1 MTSPL
6 EKLCGAGG
14 PIHREAPDAAEVA
27 GLVRSGIVRLADA
40 KRHSNSLESRF
51 DLGYNAAHALCL
63 AALRRAGYRPTNRWV
78 VFQSL
83 PHTLGLGADV
93 WRVLDKCH
101 RLRNLSE
108 YEGDLQ
114 LDKGIVEAL
123 LAACDAVAAAL
134 GPVDDA

>member
-1 MTSPL
+1 MNSAL
-6 EKLCGAGG
+6 EKLCGAAG
-14 PIHREAPDAAEVA
+14 PLHREAPDAAEVA
-27 GLVRSGIVRLADA
+27 G
-40 KRHSNSLESRF
+40 
-51 DLGYNAAHALCL
+51 HALCL
-63 AALRRAGYRPTNRWV
+63 AALRRAGFRPTNRWV

-114 LDKGIVEAL
+114 LDDGIVQAL
-123 LAACDAVAAAL
+123 LAACDAVVAAL

>member
-1 MTSPL
+1 MNSAL
-6 EKLCGAGG
+6 EKLCGAAG
-14 PIHREAPDAAEVA
+14 PLHREAPDAAEVA
-27 GLVRSGIVRLADA
+27 GLARSGIVRLADA
-40 KRHSNSLESRF
+40 KRLANSLESRI
-51 DLGYNAAHALCL
+51 DLGYNAAHALCI
-63 AALRRAGYRPTNRWV
+63 AALRRAGFRPTNRWV

-114 LDKGIVEAL
+114 LDDGIVQAL
-123 LAACDAVAAAL
+123 LAACDAVVAAL

>member
-1 MTSPL
+1 MTSAL

-14 PIHREAPDAAEVA
+14 PLHREVPDAAEVA

-40 KRHSNSLESRF
+40 KRLSNSLESRF

-63 AALRRAGYRPTNRWV
+63 AALRRAGFRPTNRWV

-114 LDKGIVEAL
+114 LDEGIVQAL